1 MWRECWRTCVVLIS
15 VWLETIWMFCRD
27 EKRLWWTH
35 NMAAGRR
42 AVLSLQRRW
51 TVSESTEKL
60 SVSSSP
66 PQIIEVLI
74 NCEWVATLISV
85 GLKVSYP
92 MVGMVVR
99 GRIDP
104 HRPAALH
111 LIGLVSFLSL
121 AFLFSLFC
129 LPSSTLTSPHLSSP
143 LFLLSRPARAPHIN
157 RLRLIRCKCEI
168 HKKKRALAKI
178 RSLVCKQLSTTV
190 QGRTGRTGRSRWCN
204 MRLHKSPG
212 DPRQIQRNEHKPRA
226 ALHTVTQDKLR

>member
-66 PQIIEVLI
+66 PPDNWGIDKLR
-74 NCEWVATLISV
+74 
-85 GLKVSYP
+85 VS
-92 MVGMVVR
+92 GD
-99 GRIDP
+99 IDKCGTE
-104 HRPAALH
+104 
-111 LIGLVSFLSL
+111 GLVPDGEDGCQRENRSTSTRSSTPHLPRVFSILGFSI
-121 AFLFSLFC
+121 FSLLF
-129 LPSSTLTSPHLSSP
+129 TFFHTHLSSP

-190 QGRTGRTGRSRWCN
+190 QGRTDGTGRSRWCN

>member
-1 MWRECWRTCVVLIS
+1 MLKDVCRINVS
-15 VWLETIWMFCRD
+15 VARNNLD
-27 EKRLWWTH
+27 
-35 NMAAGRR
+35 
-42 AVLSLQRRW
+42 VLQRRET
-51 TVSESTEKL
+51 TVMDTQHGCRPPCCLVFAEALNCERINRKAL
-60 SVSSSP
+60 GLIQPP

-157 RLRLIRCKCEI
+157 RLWLIRCNCEM
-168 HKKKRALAKI
+168 HKKNQRWPKLEALCANSWAQPCRDEQAEQAEADDATWGYI
-178 RSLVCKQLSTTV
+178 SHPVILVKYKETSTNP
-190 QGRTGRTGRSRWCN
+190 GRRY
-204 MRLHKSPG
+204 
-212 DPRQIQRNEHKPRA
+212 
-226 ALHTVTQDKLR
+226 TQ

>member
-66 PQIIEVLI
+66 PPDNWGIDKLR
-74 NCEWVATLISV
+74 
-85 GLKVSYP
+85 VS
-92 MVGMVVR
+92 GD
-99 GRIDP
+99 IDKCGTE
-104 HRPAALH
+104 
-111 LIGLVSFLSL
+111 GLVPDGEDGCQRENRSTSTRSSTPHLPRVFSILGFSI
-121 AFLFSLFC
+121 FSLLF
-129 LPSSTLTSPHLSSP
+129 TFFHTHLSSP

-157 RLRLIRCKCEI
+157 RLWLIRCKCEM
-168 HKKKRALAKI
+168 HKKNQRWPKLEALCANSWAQPCRDEQAEQAEADDATWGYI
-178 RSLVCKQLSTTV
+178 SRPVILVKYKETSTNP
-190 QGRTGRTGRSRWCN
+190 GRRY
-204 MRLHKSPG
+204 
-212 DPRQIQRNEHKPRA
+212 
-226 ALHTVTQDKLR
+226 TQ

>member
-42 AVLSLQRRW
+42 VVLSLQRRW

-157 RLRLIRCKCEI
+157 RLWLIRCNCEM
-168 HKKKRALAKI
+168 HKKNQRWPKLEALCANSWAQPCRDEQTEQAEADDATWGYI
-178 RSLVCKQLSTTV
+178 SHPVILVKYKETSTNP
-190 QGRTGRTGRSRWCN
+190 GRRY
-204 MRLHKSPG
+204 
-212 DPRQIQRNEHKPRA
+212 
-226 ALHTVTQDKLR
+226 TQ

>member
-1 MWRECWRTCVVLIS
+1 MLKDVCCINVS
-15 VWLETIWMFCRD
+15 VARNNLD
-27 EKRLWWTH
+27 
-35 NMAAGRR
+35 
-42 AVLSLQRRW
+42 VLQRRET
-51 TVSESTEKL
+51 TVMDTQHGCRPPCCLVFAEALNCERINRKAL
-60 SVSSSP
+60 GLIQPP

-92 MVGMVVR
+92 MVRMVVR

-111 LIGLVSFLSL
+111 LICLVSFLSL

-157 RLRLIRCKCEI
+157 RLWLIRCKCEM

-178 RSLVCKQLSTTV
+178 RCLVCKQLSTTV